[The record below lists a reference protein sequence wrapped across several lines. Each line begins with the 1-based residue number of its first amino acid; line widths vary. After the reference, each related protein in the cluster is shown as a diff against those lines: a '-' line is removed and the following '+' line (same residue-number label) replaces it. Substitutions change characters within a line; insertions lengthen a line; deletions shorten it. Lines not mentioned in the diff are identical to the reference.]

1 MRRLSMPWAI
11 FVAFYLEFPGA
22 RCEAGS
28 LSILDQLPDCVL
40 GCLSTAIVN
49 STCLA
54 TNQTC
59 VCADESLQS
68 AVGICVSENCTVKNA
83 LTTKNA
89 TMEYCGEPIRQRSV
103 QYDTFSVVVVII
115 SGLFIVQRFA
125 FKIYAKLELRLD
137 DWFALLASII
147 SIPLTAIAICGV
159 SANGL
164 GRDIWTLTFDQLY
177 DFGKYF
183 LILEILYF
191 TEITILKLA
200 MLFLYLRIFPAA
212 SIQRTLWGTIII
224 NSLFGIIFVVITTFV
239 QCQPISYFWKIIAL
253 DLWMLAIPLV
263 QIRSLNLS
271 WQRKIGAGAMF
282 FVGSL
287 YGFHLHFAK
296 EMLIEFSVTVVSI
309 LRLGSLVKFGAHSR
323 NPTWEYVE
331 VTIWSQVEINV
342 GIICTCMPSFRLFIH
357 RLFPRLQSTAERYS
371 SSYDRRNPS
380 AMMESGIRHS
390 GARHIAIVE
399 VDYSRKGSQAA
410 ICREP
415 PGLDHIENDDTEL
428 VEMDIEVRSSRSL

>member
-1 MRRLSMPWAI
+1 MLS
-11 FVAFYLEFPGA
+11 LK
-22 RCEAGS
+22 
-28 LSILDQLPDCVL
+28 L

-239 QCQPISYFWKIIAL
+239 QCRPISYFWKMWDNEHEGTCLNLTAIGYSNACISIAL

-282 FVGSL
+282 FIGS
-287 YGFHLHFAK
+287 F
-296 EMLIEFSVTVVSI
+296 VTVVSI

-428 VEMDIEVRSSRSL
+428 VEMDIEVRGSRSL

>member
-1 MRRLSMPWAI
+1 M
-11 FVAFYLEFPGA
+11 
-22 RCEAGS
+22 
-28 LSILDQLPDCVL
+28 
-40 GCLSTAIVN
+40 T
-49 STCLA
+49 
-54 TNQTC
+54 
-59 VCADESLQS
+59 
-68 AVGICVSENCTVKNA
+68 
-83 LTTKNA
+83 
-89 TMEYCGEPIRQRSV
+89 YCGEPVRQRSV

-147 SIPLTAIAICGV
+147 SIPLTAVAICGV

-164 GRDIWTLTFDQLY
+164 GRDIWTLTFDQIY

-212 SIQRTLWGTIII
+212 SIQRTLWGTIIV
-224 NSLFGIIFVVITTFV
+224 NSLFGIIFVVITAFV
-239 QCQPISYFWKIIAL
+239 QCRPISYFWKLWDGEHEGTCLNLTAIGYSNACISIAL

-282 FVGSL
+282 LVGSL
-287 YGFHLHFAK
+287 YSFNLHFAK

-380 AMMESGIRHS
+380 AMMESGSRHS
-390 GARHIAIVE
+390 AARNITTVE
-399 VDYSRKGSQAA
+399 MNYSRKGSQAA
-410 ICREP
+410 ICRETQ
-415 PGLDHIENDDTEL
+415 GLDHVENDDTEL
-428 VEMDIEVRSSRSL
+428 VEMDVEVRSSRSL